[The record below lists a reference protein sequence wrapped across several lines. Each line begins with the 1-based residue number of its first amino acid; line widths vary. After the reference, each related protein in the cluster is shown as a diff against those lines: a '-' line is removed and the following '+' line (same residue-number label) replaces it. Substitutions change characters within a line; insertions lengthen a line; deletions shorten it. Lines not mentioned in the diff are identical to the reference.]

1 MISVSRE
8 VALSRMPTRLSNGE
22 GRTEQ
27 GSNRHVHLFRSAGV
41 LGTARWED
49 ILRTEGDPFGRRQL
63 QTSRFARCDR
73 AGVGEGRSTDETG

>member
-8 VALSRMPTRLSNGE
+8 VALPRMPTQLANGE

-41 LGTARWED
+41 LGTARWKD
-49 ILRTEGDPFGRRQL
+49 TLRTEGDPSGRQHRV
-63 QTSRFARCDR
+63 SSAVDP
-73 AGVGEGRSTDETG
+73 AGVGEGRSTAEAG